1 MNSIQDINSAI
12 IAGRF
17 SNQDLNSIIDAV
29 KFARAQLAQQTKR
42 SLSVGTQVQFTS
54 NRTGRTMQGTVQ
66 KIAIKFVT
74 VATPGQGLWRVP
86 ASMLTAV

>member
-1 MNSIQDINSAI
+1 LNSIQDINSAI

>member
-1 MNSIQDINSAI
+1 MNIQDINSAI

-29 KFARAQLAQQTKR
+29 KFARSQLTQQTKR
-42 SLSVGTQVQFTS
+42 SLTLGSQVKFTS

-74 VATPGQGLWRVP
+74 VNTPGQGLWRVP

>member
-1 MNSIQDINSAI
+1 MNRIQDINSAI
-12 IAGRF
+12 ISGRF
-17 SNQDLNSIIDAV
+17 SNQDLSSIIDAV
-29 KFARAQLAQQTKR
+29 KFARAQLAQETKR
-42 SLSVGTQVQFTS
+42 SLSLGSQVKFTS
-54 NRTGRTMQGTVQ
+54 NKTGVTMQGTVQ